1 MRSLRRRRTT
11 GRHHAP
17 GTKLAK
23 ATRPPRANKCE
34 ELLQDGHPNCTKAK
48 TIERIETDKP
58 AKTDPVMD
66 QLQGWAMTVQRG
78 VGDVDVLLNSIIGSV
93 VEKVESEEHA
103 QGENQLAELHSMVS
117 LLCKQVS
124 QHGLILKE
132 LQQHAL
138 RR

>member
-1 MRSLRRRRTT
+1 MHTAGSDDRF
-11 GRHHAP
+11 
-17 GTKLAK
+17 
-23 ATRPPRANKCE
+23 E
-34 ELLQDGHPNCTKAK
+34 ECSVA
-48 TIERIETDKP
+48 
-58 AKTDPVMD
+58 
-66 QLQGWAMTVQRG
+66 W
-78 VGDVDVLLNSIIGSV
+78 DVDVLLNSIIGSV

-138 RR
+138 RKVINPFTNIMKKFYDALNDHSDEKKSIELNHLWVIWCPLNLIISIRSLCGSNKIG